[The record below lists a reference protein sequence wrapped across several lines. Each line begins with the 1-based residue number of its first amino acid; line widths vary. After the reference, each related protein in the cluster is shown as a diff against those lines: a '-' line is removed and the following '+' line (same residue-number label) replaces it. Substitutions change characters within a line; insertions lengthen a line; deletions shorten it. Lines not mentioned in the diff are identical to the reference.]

1 MENRTPSCSRTAGF
15 TLMEVLVAIG
25 VAAILTA
32 VAAPNLSGFQSQYRL
47 SGVSN
52 QIAFDIGRARMQA
65 VGQNVSMRVV
75 LVGGTGYRFERS
87 SNGTT
92 FIPDGVTVRLPSGV
106 RIWGDTSTT
115 FTRTG
120 IATAPTTINITT
132 AAGTKVIRTNVIGRV
147 SVT

>member
-1 MENRTPSCSRTAGF
+1 
-15 TLMEVLVAIG
+15 MEVLVAIG